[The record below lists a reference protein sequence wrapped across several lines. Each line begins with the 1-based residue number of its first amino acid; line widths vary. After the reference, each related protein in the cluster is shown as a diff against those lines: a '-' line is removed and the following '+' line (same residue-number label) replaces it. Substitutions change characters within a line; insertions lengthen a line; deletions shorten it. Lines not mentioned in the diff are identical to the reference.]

1 LRENLRRSFP
11 NFLLNIASKQA
22 SLIFAMA
29 DAMRANVAALLS
41 GIDRY
46 NPENLPT
53 LERYVEMQA
62 EENVYD
68 LEANLSVL
76 KLYQFNP
83 AYFQAT
89 VTGQILLKA
98 LTNLPHNDFTLC
110 KCLIDSPKLEE
121 EILVRICELADLLEM
136 CQFTDVWRIIN
147 QCPGITMNVEGFE
160 DSVRK
165 FICHVISITYQ
176 TIHKERLQEL
186 LGGLPEL
193 HARQWAARYG
203 WKEQANGELD
213 IANLEESVKTKKITE
228 KITFDSVAV
237 IMANAPSVT
246 AR

>member
-1 LRENLRRSFP
+1 
-11 NFLLNIASKQA
+11 
-22 SLIFAMA
+22 MA
-29 DAMRANVAALLS
+29 DAMRANVASLLS

-68 LEANLSVL
+68 LEANLAVL

-110 KCLIDSPKLEE
+110 KCLIDSARLEE
-121 EILVRICELADLLEM
+121 QLLAQICELADMLEM
-136 CQFTDVWRIIN
+136 CQFIDVWRLIN
-147 QCPGITMNVEGFE
+147 AYPAITMNIEGFE

-203 WKEQANGELD
+203 WKEQPNGELY
-213 IANLEESVKTKKITE
+213 IANQEESIKTKKITE

-237 IMANAPSVT
+237 IMANAPSVI